1 MQFEVY
7 KNDTGEWVGT
17 AAEYRAS
24 VKDDNEQE
32 ALAMIM
38 DALAKHS
45 KTVEEGTP
53 RVGIGAKLVPK
64 WDEHGVT
71 QRHYASGQSSSWC
84 ELSASGIT
92 GV

>member
-1 MQFEVY
+1 MPFEVRVD

-17 AAEYRAS
+17 AAEYKAS
-24 VKDDNEQE
+24 VKGDTEQE

-53 RVGIGAKLVPK
+53 RVGIGAEPK

-71 QRHYASGQSSSWC
+71 QRHYAAGQSSSWC
-84 ELSASGIT
+84 KLSASGIV